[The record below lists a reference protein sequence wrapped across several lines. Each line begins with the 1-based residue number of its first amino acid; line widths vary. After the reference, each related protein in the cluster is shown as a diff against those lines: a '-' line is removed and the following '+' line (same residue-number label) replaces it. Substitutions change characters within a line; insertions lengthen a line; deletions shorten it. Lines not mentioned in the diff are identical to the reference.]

1 MSEAVYTSGSAL
13 YIKARG
19 RDQSAAAS
27 QNIKHEKYNTV
38 NKLTQQMHHHI
49 PRAYPTLKGGR
60 VGKFKI
66 LKTIG
71 RTELSAMVATDILE

>member
-27 QNIKHEKYNTV
+27 QNIKHLAKS
-38 NKLTQQMHHHI
+38 
-49 PRAYPTLKGGR
+49 R
-60 VGKFKI
+60 I
-66 LKTIG
+66 L
-71 RTELSAMVATDILE
+71 